1 MAQRITIKKR
11 LLLSAGTALIA
22 LLICSI
28 LVVVE
33 SVKRYNDGVE
43 SRTIAELS
51 IQLSAVIHELQKE
64 RGLSAGY
71 IGSKGTNFAS
81 ALKTQYSAT
90 DEKINLLKTF
100 LSTHEHALIQ
110 SISAKIQFQD
120 LATFRTSVTSL
131 SVAEPIYYT
140 QHIIKIVDE
149 LSRLSTYPTHQ
160 ASRNTLGALV
170 LFTAAKEQVGLER
183 GILSNIFSANTFTPK
198 RYFSF
203 TQTLAQEDML
213 FRFFE
218 NVTSDVLKASYHK
231 TLQHP
236 SFEKA
241 LSLRTIALTKESDFG
256 VDPLVW
262 FQTMTEKIDQL
273 KILEDTIAN
282 TLVQEANSAI
292 HAALLR
298 IILQIIGMSVVI
310 AFVGFFNQKI
320 INVISRSIV
329 HLQKVIEDVNNGNLN
344 VTADKRIVSRDEM
357 GDIAAL
363 IQSLIIKFSELTS
376 RINTSVASAARGD
389 FSYVLSKEDFS
400 GDYAKAIDMVQTGI
414 DAMQKAD
421 EKQKEIEFRA
431 AIRTVDDLR
440 TNLAIIE
447 NEIQDTIDHL
457 DDVKKSSESTSQHSS
472 QSAHDIESVL
482 QRLSHLSHFIAE
494 NHSAIEM
501 LDAKTSEITSV
512 VGLIKDIADQT
523 NLLALNA
530 AIEAARAG
538 EHGRGFAV
546 VADEVRK
553 LAERTQKATQEIT
566 ISINSM
572 KQDSNII
579 TERSREMTEI
589 ASDSSSAIETFSQTM
604 QLLDTDAQHV
614 TKLVY
619 NIQTQTMVVLSKID
633 HIAFKTNAY
642 TSIINGREDQNILKG
657 HQISK
662 LGTWFAGDAKIL
674 FGATPSYQRIEP
686 LHVKSYAALKEAMQ
700 LSMAENR
707 MRHKEQIIA
716 LMKEMEEASDRLFE
730 TLDALSKEK

>member
-183 GILSNIFSANTFTPK
+183 AVLSNIFSANTFTPK

-241 LSLRTIALTKESDFG
+241 LSLRSIALTKESDFG

-716 LMKEMEEASDRLFE
+716 LMKEMEDASDRLFE

>member
-183 GILSNIFSANTFTPK
+183 AVLSNIFSANTFTPK

-218 NVTSDVLKASYHK
+218 NVASDVLKASYHK

-241 LSLRTIALTKESDFG
+241 LSLRSIALTKESDFG

-619 NIQTQTMVVLSKID
+619 NIQNQTMVVLSKID